1 MAHFSSAW
9 EGPPAHAQ
17 VGAVAT
23 PPTSADCYDGKHR
36 APIFAMTLT
45 ELRYI
50 VALGQEQHFGRAAE
64 RCNVSQPTLSIAVK
78 KLEDELGV
86 TLFERA
92 KQGVM
97 VTPLGERII
106 AMASGVLERTAEIK
120 DVASGDANQLNGPI
134 ALGTLPTVGPYL
146 LPQFIPLLKE
156 MASGMPL
163 FVEEGAQQTL
173 AAKLRNGDLDVLLLT
188 APFSEPDVVTQ
199 PLFDEPF
206 VLMLPARHRLA
217 SKPSISVE
225 DLNPA
230 EVLLLDE
237 GHLFREQV
245 LAAFPQLRPQDP
257 AHGSMRGSTFETLRH
272 MVASGLGVTILPQ
285 AAAHAPLYSPDILVT
300 RPFTEPV
307 PKRTV
312 VLAWRVSY
320 PRHKAIDVLRRAIQA
335 SSAAYWNYN
344 TAREPGSAGVMVENR
359 DW

>member
-1 MAHFSSAW
+1 
-9 EGPPAHAQ
+9 
-17 VGAVAT
+17 
-23 PPTSADCYDGKHR
+23 
-36 APIFAMTLT
+36 MTLT

-78 KLEDELGV
+78 KLEDELGIS
-86 TLFERA
+86 LFERA
-92 KQGVM
+92 KQGVL
-97 VTPLGERII
+97 VTPLGARII
-106 AMASGVLERTAEIK
+106 AMASAVLERTAEIK
-120 DVASGDANQLNGPI
+120 DVASGDANQLQGPL

-156 MASGMPL
+156 MANGMPL
-163 FVEEGAQQTL
+163 FVEEAAQQTL
-173 AAKLRNGDLDVLLLT
+173 AAKLRNGDLDVLLIT
-188 APFSEPDVVTQ
+188 APFSEPDIVTQ

-206 VLMLPARHRLA
+206 VVLLPARHRLA
-217 SKPSISVE
+217 SQATVDAA

-237 GHLFREQV
+237 GHSFREQV
-245 LAAFPQLRPQDP
+245 LAVFPHLRPADGDP
-257 AHGSMRGSTFETLRH
+257 SLRGSMRGSTFETLRH
-272 MVASGLGVTILPQ
+272 MVASGLGVTLLPQ

-300 RPFTEPV
+300 KPLTAPA
-307 PKRTV
+307 PKRTL

-320 PRHKAIDVLRRAIQA
+320 PRHKAIDMLRRAIQA

-344 TAREPGSAGVMVENR
+344 TAREPEAAGVMVENR